1 MKVETIA
8 RNSMLRSTPN
18 SRLFFLKFITEMF
31 QAITPYVTSKYM
43 HLRRSR
49 NLVICIV
56 KSNFSKKGISPH
68 HTSYQ
73 KEILLSSPD
82 LELHVR
88 GKICPTFAHPL
99 PQTLPMR

>member
-1 MKVETIA
+1 MSDFFPDEIVVEI
-8 RNSMLRSTPN
+8 LQ
-18 SRLFFLKFITEMF
+18 RLPTKSLIQF
-31 QAITPYVTSKYM
+31 S
-43 HLRRSR
+43 
-49 NLVICIV
+49 IV

>member
-1 MKVETIA
+1 MSDFFPDEIVVEI
-8 RNSMLRSTPN
+8 LQ
-18 SRLFFLKFITEMF
+18 RLPTKSLIQFR
-31 QAITPYVTSKYM
+31 TPYVTSKYM